1 MSASVPG
8 RAAADGTRATV
19 AIEIAET
26 APETLVQDSEYRR
39 LLGYPRGR
47 APEARALELM
57 AWARAWYAQ
66 HGRPWLYAREAD
78 TLALPREA
86 VVIEGVPFDCARLER
101 RLREAEATGTA
112 LVAVSAGPELEAEAQ
127 RLWEEEKPDEYFF
140 LEVYG
145 SAVVEYL
152 VRAVGARLCAAAE
165 HAGLAVLPHYSPGYP
180 EWDVADQG
188 RLLRLIR
195 HGGRTLPGP
204 LEALESGMPR
214 PKKSLLAVFGL
225 TPRTE
230 RTRPLT
236 EIVACETCTLPGC
249 QFRRAPYGGRRTP
262 ADQQATTAPATTG
275 GPGAPD
281 AAVIPAEGAAGLG
294 LAGTAG
300 GAASGLERPEAEA
313 DAGACSA
320 ETNPGAA
327 DEPPGAGPRPVAIAA
342 GDAGS
347 AVPPVAGVG
356 GVESEPLPLALNA
369 PYATSA
375 RALRRW
381 ADERLTLRRGAD
393 GTTHARFR
401 HEGST
406 CTDMGRAFRFEYA
419 VRLGTRADGYPILDQ
434 SCAPAPGDA
443 GHAFMCGYRNAA
455 VRLVAAIAE
464 EKPLLGRRLDEV
476 LAWTRAPMS
485 PSCYCEADSR
495 AHKWRLVLETI
506 HFALARLERALREP
520 TPSPEPTIG

>member
-1 MSASVPG
+1 MSTSVPG
-8 RAAADGTRATV
+8 RAAADGTRAV
-19 AIEIAET
+19 DPIEIAET
-26 APETLVQDSEYRR
+26 APAILVQDSEYRR

-47 APEARALELM
+47 APEARALELTE
-57 AWARAWYAQ
+57 WARAWYAQ
-66 HGRPWLYAREAD
+66 HGRPWLYAREAG
-78 TLALPREA
+78 TLALARET

-101 RLREAEATGTA
+101 RLREAEATGAA

-145 SAVVEYL
+145 SAVVECL

-188 RLLRLIR
+188 RLLQLIR

-249 QFRRAPYGGRRTP
+249 QFRRAPYGGRRT
-262 ADQQATTAPATTG
+262 TAEVH
-275 GPGAPD
+275 PG
-281 AAVIPAEGAAGLG
+281 V
-294 LAGTAG
+294 
-300 GAASGLERPEAEA
+300 S
-313 DAGACSA
+313 
-320 ETNPGAA
+320 
-327 DEPPGAGPRPVAIAA
+327 DEPPGAGPRPVATGS
-342 GDAGS
+342 GDDGS
-347 AVPPVAGVG
+347 AEPPVARVG
-356 GVESEPLPLALNA
+356 DVEPEPLPLTLDA
-369 PYATSA
+369 PYVTSA

-381 ADERLTLRRGAD
+381 ADERLTLRPGAD

-401 HEGST
+401 FEGST

-419 VRLGTRADGYPILDQ
+419 VRLGTRADGYPLLEQ
-434 SCAPAPGDA
+434 TCAPAPGDA
-443 GHAFMCGYRNAA
+443 GHTLMCGCRNAA
-455 VRLVAAIAE
+455 ARLMAAIAE
-464 EKPLLGRRLDEV
+464 EKPLLGRRLDDV
-476 LAWTRAPMS
+476 LAWTRAPMG
-485 PSCYCEADSR
+485 PSCYCEAESR
-495 AHKWRLVLETI
+495 AHKWGLVLETV
-506 HFALARLERALREP
+506 HFALARLERALRER
-520 TPSPEPTIG
+520 TPAPEPTIG